1 MTAFTYAELFAGAGG
16 LSMGL
21 ETAGWTAVAH
31 AEIEP
36 HARAVLREHWP
47 DCPMHGDVD
56 AFLGGKRMRQWFRE
70 TYTGKVTLLS
80 GGSPCQDL
88 SVAGKRRGMKK
99 GSGTRSSLFFRQ
111 VSARNLCNAPYFLW
125 ENVLG
130 ALSSNAGRDFAAVL
144 SALVGAAVPVP
155 ADGWQSAGVAAGP
168 TGVAAWRVL
177 DCQFFGPPQRRRRVF
192 VLGARTGGVD
202 PAEVLALAEGV
213 RGDSAARGQARE
225 GVAADAGRGTG
236 GAGGDADDAARGG
249 GTGSDAAFRVGRGV
263 ADAGGGVESDSG
275 VAVAFDGY
283 NLSTSRLHHTLPAQK
298 SAHDAILAPA
308 DAGGRGGRD
317 GAARAGRAPA
327 GALAVNVSDG
337 AARLDPVMGTLGAR
351 SGGQEVG
358 AQTRGV
364 VMAFDSY
371 NQKLDKVDA
380 TLSSGESGR
389 PIALTY
395 DARGNGDGQ
404 VANTLAFHQTQDP
417 ITEAELSPA
426 LGTTSAGMGAL
437 VLRNREGKPGGGKGP
452 LIREEQSLTLGTG
465 NDQVLFTQTSL
476 AEFGERSAAGQLRAQ
491 GGDAGGGSES
501 LVVANTVT
509 AREHKGWNPARDVGN
524 GTVQADAPRRL
535 MPIECERLMGWPDHH
550 TAHGVA
556 EDGTRYALSDTAR
569 YRLCGNGVASPVA
582 GWIAWRLRWALEN
595 AATGRPGRAPR

>member
-1 MTAFTYAELFAGAGG
+1 
-16 LSMGL
+16 
-21 ETAGWTAVAH
+21 
-31 AEIEP
+31 
-36 HARAVLREHWP
+36 
-47 DCPMHGDVD
+47 
-56 AFLGGKRMRQWFRE
+56 
-70 TYTGKVTLLS
+70 
-80 GGSPCQDL
+80 
-88 SVAGKRRGMKK
+88 
-99 GSGTRSSLFFRQ
+99 
-111 VSARNLCNAPYFLW
+111 
-125 ENVLG
+125 
-130 ALSSNAGRDFAAVL
+130 
-144 SALVGAAVPVP
+144 
-155 ADGWQSAGVAAGP
+155 
-168 TGVAAWRVL
+168 
-177 DCQFFGPPQRRRRVF
+177 
-192 VLGARTGGVD
+192 
-202 PAEVLALAEGV
+202 
-213 RGDSAARGQARE
+213 
-225 GVAADAGRGTG
+225 
-236 GAGGDADDAARGG
+236 
-249 GTGSDAAFRVGRGV
+249 
-263 ADAGGGVESDSG
+263 
-275 VAVAFDGY
+275 
-283 NLSTSRLHHTLPAQK
+283 
-298 SAHDAILAPA
+298 
-308 DAGGRGGRD
+308 
-317 GAARAGRAPA
+317 
-327 GALAVNVSDG
+327 
-337 AARLDPVMGTLGAR
+337 MGTLGAR

-371 NQKLDKVDA
+371 NQKLDKVGA

-404 VANTLAFHQTQDP
+404 VANTLAGDHQNRVTDY
-417 ITEAELSPA
+417 T
-426 LGTTSAGMGAL
+426 AL

-524 GTVQADAPRRL
+524 GAVQSGIPRRL